1 MKNALFHII
10 QPERPKLL
18 YSLERFEK
26 QYLTITKR
34 KIIMQIIWDVEKNSK
49 KPLSLSPL
57 KNSKMNRDAE
67 YIERYRNVTFAFE
80 FFSTR

>member
-1 MKNALFHII
+1 
-10 QPERPKLL
+10 
-18 YSLERFEK
+18 
-26 QYLTITKR
+26 
-34 KIIMQIIWDVEKNSK
+34 MQIIWDVEKNSK